1 MSFNEKRQLQ
11 QFTMYSVCAHIS
23 IKKFMLQVT
32 KMPKQ
37 MQGKKF

>member
-1 MSFNEKRQLQ
+1 MYISCNIDEV
-11 QFTMYSVCAHIS
+11 TMYSVCAHIS
-23 IKKFMLQVT
+23 TKKFMLQVT